1 VETVKTVSI
10 SGRISVSVLALVL
23 AGCSPGATAAPT
35 GGGQP
40 TGAPGTGQPTG
51 AAGTPSGEP
60 IVVGSSLSL
69 TGAFA
74 PTGAIHRIAGEMFV
88 ERLNDAGGLLGRPVE
103 WQVLDDESDQTQV
116 AALYERL
123 ITQEEVDLIMG
134 PYATPLIISA
144 MGVAERY
151 GYVLPQ
157 HTAVLAPLMTYEC
170 QFPGWSIGPTP
181 NEFIPNQVY
190 DALESL
196 DSPPE
201 SIAFVTNQSGSTDFV
216 THGRA
221 DVEEPN
227 AVDIA
232 TDRGLEVVADVL
244 YPPGNT
250 EWAAIATQ
258 IRDAN
263 PDFVMA
269 NGLGVESLGLL
280 QAMQQLGYQP
290 PMMFSLF
297 PAPGPLLGA
306 GDLAE
311 GHLSV
316 STFEPNEPILAGMGD
331 EVRTLVEDFAERA
344 TAAQLPYTVFETQA
358 TGSWTAWEILAQGV
372 AGAGAVDDQQAIC
385 DWLHD
390 NGVDSTFHGQ
400 LSFDP
405 ASNNFWAPT
414 QTLKQIQDGDWVV
427 VWPEDRAAAP
437 LRGPAS

>member
-1 VETVKTVSI
+1 MRAASIPAKTAA
-10 SGRISVSVLALVL
+10 GLLAIVL
-23 AGCSPGATAAPT
+23 AGCGPSASAGPT
-35 GGGQP
+35 GGPATSGPTTGASP
-40 TGAPGTGQPTG
+40 TGG

-60 IVVGSSLSL
+60 IIVGSTLSL

-74 PTGAIHRIAGEMFV
+74 PTGAIHKIAGEMFV

-103 WQVLDDESDQTQV
+103 WLVLDDESDAAQV

-123 ITQEEVDLIMG
+123 ITQEEVDLLMG
-134 PYATPLIISA
+134 PYATPLILSA
-144 MGVAERY
+144 MPVAERY

-157 HTAVLAPLMTYEC
+157 HTAVLAPLLSYDC

-190 DALESL
+190 DALASL
-196 DSPPE
+196 DTPPAK
-201 SIAFVTNQSGSTDFV
+201 IAFVTNQSGSTDFV

-232 TDRGLEVVADVL
+232 EQRGLDVVADIL

-250 EWAAIATQ
+250 EWASIATQ
-258 IRDAN
+258 VRDAA
-263 PDFVMA
+263 PDFIMA

-280 QAMQQLGYQP
+280 QAMEQLNYQP

-306 GDLAE
+306 GALAE

-316 STFEPNEPILAGMGD
+316 STFEPNEPILAEMGD
-331 EVRTLVEDFAERA
+331 EVRDLVADFKTRAEAA
-344 TAAQLPYTVFETQA
+344 TLPYTVFETQA
-358 TGSWTAWEILAQGV
+358 TSSWTAWEILAQGV
-372 AGAGAVDDQQAIC
+372 QAVGAVDDQQAIC
-385 DWLHD
+385 DALHES
-390 NGVDSTFHGQ
+390 GVDSMFHGQ
-400 LSFDP
+400 LTFDP
-405 ASNNFWAPT
+405 ESNNFWPTT
-414 QTLKQIQDGDWVV
+414 QTLKQVQDGDWVV

-437 LRGPAS
+437 LLGPGS

>member
-1 VETVKTVSI
+1 MKAASIPGKVSACA
-10 SGRISVSVLALVL
+10 LALIL
-23 AGCSPGATAAPT
+23 AACSPGASAGP
-35 GGGQP
+35 
-40 TGAPGTGQPTG
+40 TGQPTG
-51 AAGTPSGEP
+51 GEPTGAGASPTGGAVGSPSGEP

-88 ERLNDAGGLLGRPVE
+88 QRLNAAGGLLGRPVE
-103 WQVLDDESDQTQV
+103 WEVLDDESDQAQV

-134 PYATPLIISA
+134 PYATPLILSA

-151 GYVLPQ
+151 EYVLPQ
-157 HTAVLAPLMTYEC
+157 HTAVLAPLLTYDC

-190 DALESL
+190 DALASL
-196 DSPPE
+196 DSPPQ

-221 DVEEPN
+221 DVEETN

-232 TDRGLEVVADVL
+232 TDRGLEVAADIL

-250 EWAAIATQ
+250 EWASIAAQ
-258 IRDAN
+258 VRDAD

-280 QAMQQLGYQP
+280 QAMEQLGYQP
-290 PMMFSLF
+290 PLMFSLF

-306 GDLAE
+306 GELAE

-331 EVRTLVEDFAERA
+331 DVRALVEDFAQRA
-344 TAAQLPYTVFETQA
+344 GAAGLPYTVFETQA

-372 AGAGAVDDQQAIC
+372 AGAGSVEDQQAIC
-385 DWLHD
+385 DWLHA
-390 NGVDSTFHGQ
+390 NGIDSTFHGP
-400 LSFDP
+400 LTFDP
-405 ASNNFWAPT
+405 AANNFWAPT

-427 VWPEDRAAAP
+427 VWPEDKAAAP
-437 LRGPAS
+437 LRGPTS